1 MKIVLALLSDEELA
15 ERFNQGD
22 NNAFGEIYERYW
34 LKLYLHA
41 VKMLKDKELAED
53 AVHDVFSN
61 LLLKGSYINPEYLKS
76 FLYKSLKNH
85 ILNQIRREN
94 IRCTIFEELG
104 QSNYQANPS
113 TEDLVIEKELW
124 AVIDKEICLL
134 PPRVREIFNLS
145 RKEQLSH
152 REISARTGSTEG
164 TIKKQINFA
173 LKVLKGKLGL
183 VSPLIVANVIHWLI
197 RFR

>member
-1 MKIVLALLSDEELA
+1 MKTVLVLLSDEELA

-22 NNAFGEIYERYW
+22 KNAFGEIYERYW

-41 VKMLKDKELAED
+41 FKMLKDKELAED

-61 LLLKGSYINPEYLKS
+61 LLLKDTYINPEYLKPI
-76 FLYKSLKNH
+76 LYKSLKNY
-85 ILNQIRREN
+85 ILNQFRREN
-94 IRCTIFEELG
+94 IRSNIFEQLA
-104 QSNYQANPS
+104 QSTHQTVSS
-113 TEDLVIEKELW
+113 TEELVIEKELW
-124 AVIDKEICLL
+124 AIIDKEISLL

-183 VSPLIVANVIHWLI
+183 VSPLIIANVIQLLI
-197 RFR
+197 RIR